1 MGRKKKEKD
10 EKRVTVSIRIP
21 NDLLASLADI
31 KNKSKFIEW
40 LLEEHFNK
48 LKSND

>member
-10 EKRVTVSIRIP
+10 EKKVTVSIRIP
-21 NDLLASLADI
+21 NDLLASIADI

-40 LLEEHFNK
+40 LLTEYFNTVK
-48 LKSND
+48 TN

>member
-10 EKRVTVSIRIP
+10 KKKVTVSIRIP
-21 NDLLASLADI
+21 NDLLASIADI

-40 LLEEHFNK
+40 LLEEHFNN